1 MSELEERKNKRIGVM
16 ISVGLHV
23 ALLIL
28 FFFILAWRQPNPPH
42 PEYGIELNFGLD
54 EAGSGNVQPQNRPT
68 PQVRPEPEQP
78 SESKPEPVQE
88 KVEPQPE
95 VVTRN
100 EVEKTTSVQP
110 DPTPVTEKPTKVDKP
125 VEKPKEEPK
134 PTPKPQPKEEVKDSP
149 KTASNTAQ
157 SAETKPGTAPSH
169 GDQPGKVG
177 DQGKPEGTVDAR
189 ALYGTPGGGDGASFD
204 LAGWNWDYIPKPNE
218 SSNETGRIV
227 FRIRV
232 DDRGDVTEIVR
243 VESTVSPAV
252 ERVYR
257 EAVQRVTFSRT
268 ASGPVPQ
275 STTGTITFIIRSR

>member
-1 MSELEERKNKRIGVM
+1 MSELEKKNKRIGLMV
-16 ISVGLHV
+16 SLGLHV

-42 PEYGIELNFGLD
+42 PEYGIEINFGLD
-54 EAGSGNVQPQNRPT
+54 QAGSGNVQPQNRPT

-78 SESKPEPVQE
+78 TQTRPEPVQE
-88 KVEPQPE
+88 RVEPQPP

-100 EVEKTTSVQP
+100 EVQKTTSVQP
-110 DPTPVTEKPTKVDKP
+110 DPTPVTEKPTKVETP
-125 VEKPKEEPK
+125 VEKPKEAPK
-134 PTPKPQPKEEVKDSP
+134 PAPQPQPKEEVKQAPKQAASTSESTDS
-149 KTASNTAQ
+149 
-157 SAETKPGTAPSH
+157 KPSSSPSH
-169 GDQPGKVG
+169 GDQPNKVG

-204 LAGWNWDYIPKPNE
+204 LAGWNWDYIPRPNE
-218 SSNETGRIV
+218 SSSETGRIV

-232 DDRGDVTEIVR
+232 DDRGDVTEIVT
-243 VESTVSPAV
+243 VERTVSPAV

-268 ASGPVPQ
+268 ASGPVPPQ
-275 STTGTITFIIRSR
+275 TTGTITFIIRAR